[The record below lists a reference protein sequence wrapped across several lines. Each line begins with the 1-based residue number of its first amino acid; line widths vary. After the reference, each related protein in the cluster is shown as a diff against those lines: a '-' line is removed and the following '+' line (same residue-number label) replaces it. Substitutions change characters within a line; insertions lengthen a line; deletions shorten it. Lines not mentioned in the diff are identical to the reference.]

1 MGPHDADSQ
10 ALFPFPGVE
19 VCHHVFSAHQFA
31 HRHAPLEGRMEVN
44 HCRRG
49 RIGWE
54 MREGV
59 TLYLGP
65 GDLSLHRM
73 DQCADSVLRFP
84 LGYYEGLSIILD
96 LDTLADS
103 LPEILAGAGVN
114 PRQLAQR
121 FDGLTAMP
129 ASGAIDRI
137 FADLYDLPEPL
148 RLAYCQL
155 KVQELLLF
163 LSRTDP
169 AREKQLDRCRA
180 QQVEVVKAVHQQ
192 LTSQLDQ
199 RFTIEELARQHLV
212 NTSTLKATFK
222 AVYGQPIAAYM
233 KGYRMKQAARLL
245 RETEESV
252 AAIAGQVGYESQS
265 KFAKAFQEIFQV
277 PPTQYRREMRQNG
290 T

>member
-1 MGPHDADSQ
+1 
-10 ALFPFPGVE
+10 
-19 VCHHVFSAHQFA
+19 
-31 HRHAPLEGRMEVN
+31 MEVN

-103 LPEILAGAGVN
+103 LPEILAGAGVD
-114 PRQLAQR
+114 PRHLAQR

-212 NTSTLKATFK
+212 NTSTLKSTFK